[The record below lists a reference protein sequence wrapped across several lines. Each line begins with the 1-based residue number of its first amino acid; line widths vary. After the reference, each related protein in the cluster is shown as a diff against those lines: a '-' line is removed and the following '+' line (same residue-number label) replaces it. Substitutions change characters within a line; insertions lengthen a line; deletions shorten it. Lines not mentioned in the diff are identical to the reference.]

1 MKKLLIIIVFL
12 TAGICYGQRSMFLYQ
27 SLTND
32 SIFVNLGDTSG
43 YQLKSNLP
51 VQYNRIIEVLGHYTD
66 STFNNFVYQDKSAS
80 LTEYNRFVLYYNR
93 EYVTEIDCRD
103 LNGLTDR
110 TRVADMINEL
120 EQLWIWY

>member
-1 MKKLLIIIVFL
+1 MKRIITITILL
-12 TAGICYGQRSMFLYQ
+12 TSTICFGQRTMFLYQ
-27 SLTND
+27 SLIND
-32 SIFVNLGDTSG
+32 SIFVNLNDTSG

-51 VQYNRIIEVLGHYTD
+51 VQYSRILDVLGNYTD

-80 LTEYNRFVLYYNR
+80 LTGYDRFVLYYNR

-103 LNGLTDR
+103 LRSLVDR

-120 EQLWIWY
+120 EQQWTW